1 MNLCTMT
8 IARLVQA
15 GNGRVSGRVIGFS
28 EETDEIGGV
37 GSWPRARRVG
47 FAWAWGSLT
56 GL

>member
-1 MNLCTMT
+1 MT